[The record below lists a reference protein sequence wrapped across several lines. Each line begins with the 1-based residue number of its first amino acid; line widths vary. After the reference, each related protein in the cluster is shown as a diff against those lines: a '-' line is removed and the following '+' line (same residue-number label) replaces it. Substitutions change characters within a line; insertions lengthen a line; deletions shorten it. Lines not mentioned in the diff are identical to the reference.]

1 MDTPRVGRYSAYS
14 ARERHSRSVSGVC
27 EDILNISPRL
37 SYHGPATHFDR
48 RPDYGKSF
56 SFQEVT
62 SGRISTTSSASSE
75 TPLTKSAAEL
85 VREISTL
92 ELEVIHLER
101 HLLSLYRTA
110 FDQYLV
116 SSPTSVCYT
125 SKPTAQCTAGSMGH
139 DDELQKAHEKN
150 DATNPDVLFDKAYL
164 SKSFKRIEED
174 PFNFR
179 HTEQS
184 HVCYPNIVTGKTR
197 YISGHRC
204 LADHLGASI
213 ADHVPEICSKLSEDI
228 VKCISAIYCKLASPP
243 QIVELLDSPTPS
255 MSSSS
260 TFSPQD
266 PGDNWSPKLHCETTA
281 RPSRYESYKD
291 KNSPYSGMIEVP
303 QICIDSERFKYA
315 SNKLSIFRSLIR
327 CLETMDPRKME
338 HEEQLAFW
346 INIHNALVMHAFL
359 AYGLRENHIKSTYSI
374 LKAAYNVGGHSV
386 NAYTIQSSILGCQ
399 PHRPSLHLSKL
410 FATKLSSGKDKHPY
424 ALDSLEPLVHFALC
438 SGSSSDPALR
448 AYTAKSIYQD
458 LEVAKAEFI
467 QANVSVVKE
476 TKIILPK
483 ILQYYAKD
491 ACLELV
497 DLLKMVYDYIPEAQ
511 RKSIQTCSKRRPDK
525 YVEWSPYKSSFRY
538 LVHTDLAKQ

>member
-1 MDTPRVGRYSAYS
+1 MNSYRWAAFGLFRRRLRSLLRISTYS

-37 SYHGPATHFDR
+37 SYHSPATHFDR

-56 SFQEVT
+56 SFQEVA
-62 SGRISTTSSASSE
+62 SGRISATSSASSE

-92 ELEVIHLER
+92 ELEVMHLER

-116 SSPTSVCYT
+116 SSPTSVCFT
-125 SKPTAQCTAGSMGH
+125 SKPTVQCNAGSMGH

-150 DATNPDVLFDKAYL
+150 DAANPDDKA
-164 SKSFKRIEED
+164 
-174 PFNFR
+174 
-179 HTEQS
+179 
-184 HVCYPNIVTGKTR
+184 R

-228 VKCISAIYCKLASPP
+228 VRCISAIYCKLASPP
-243 QIVELLDSPTPS
+243 SQIVELMDSPTPS

-386 NAYTIQSSILGCQ
+386 NAYTIHSSILGCQ

-410 FATKLSSGKDKHPY
+410 FTAKLSSGKDKHPY

-458 LEVAKAEFI
+458 LAVAKAEFI

-483 ILQYYAKD
+483 ILQYYSKD

-497 DLLKMVYDYIPEAQ
+497 DLLKMVYYYIPEAQ
-511 RKSIQTCSKRRPDK
+511 RKSIQTCCKRRPDK
-525 YVEWSPYKSSFRY
+525 FVEWSPYKSSFRY
-538 LVHTDLAKQ
+538 LVHTDLAKH